1 MLSLVRLILRLKKTD
16 WGLSFLLAL
25 ASFFVV
31 VWRAADHPGGF
42 FDALFGGP
50 VFTAGFYVGTIVFPN
65 YMTRGT
71 NGFYLAPLFGSA
83 ADFLLLMAF
92 WFAVIRAVHWLR
104 AEKQNGD
111 QKF

>member
-1 MLSLVRLILRLKKTD
+1 
-16 WGLSFLLAL
+16 LAL

-31 VWRAADHPGGF
+31 VYIAVDHPGGF
-42 FDALFGGP
+42 FGALFGGP
-50 VFTAGFYVGTIVFPN
+50 VFNAGFYVGTIVFPN

-71 NGFYLAPLFGSA
+71 HGFYLAPLFGSA
-83 ADFLLLMAF
+83 ADFLVLMAL